1 MTRLKHRS
9 PFVASKIS
17 TAGERDVVRLQSL
30 SQRERE
36 AASLVSDG
44 LTNKDVA
51 GAMGLSEQGTKNVL
65 SRVFRKLGVHRRLEL
80 VCRFA
85 GYFRNR
91 YLRND

>member
-1 MTRLKHRS
+1 MTRMNHRS
-9 PFVASKIS
+9 RFVASKM
-17 TAGERDVVRLQSL
+17 ARAKERDIVRLQSL

-36 AASLVSDG
+36 AASFVSDG

-80 VCRFA
+80 VCRFG